1 MIPRVA
7 RLGTGFVGAG
17 LYYLN
22 DARTVAGADNDRPTA
37 GEYVLHD
44 KKGAQ
49 TKHRVGFTETRNLP
63 TKDPEKALR
72 CMAWLAANAQH
83 VRQGAVAAAAKAA
96 GMTYDDYI
104 RETNP
109 FRGRKG
115 QKPVYT
121 LSLAWH
127 PTRNRVP
134 TREDMVKAAD
144 EVLKTLGLD
153 KHQALIVQHTDTA
166 HPHVHLIV
174 NRVSPIDG
182 RYASLG
188 NDWLKLSW
196 WAMQHERQTGLV
208 LCHERIFNWEQRHRQ
223 RASKAQ
229 NRKTNPHAKGL
240 YVRHKQTPRS
250 DHAWFQKHKHLPDDD
265 LRLAR
270 LKQQERERR
279 EFAAKQVAAIA
290 RHDTRLDNSIGRE
303 HRRIEAEI
311 GRRRTDYEKTYS
323 PTPVND
329 FRSIF
334 RTVAITLSPRRFFEQ
349 LQIRRLATSATD
361 LDELITT
368 KRTAKRDKLGSLWE
382 KLEVRHAAERRRD
395 EERIA
400 ERQRRGRSEATSARS
415 RKTFKARAD
424 TATAAHFDVQRATRD
439 LTQDATAAAQSEK
452 ARSLSVQHALE
463 RMTRRLG
470 GKPFADKDDRKALS
484 QEPGPTQNADHEN
497 HTHQAMSK
505 SDKNETPSTHEPQT
519 DRARNDRPR
528 RRRNRPRKKSP
539 HRLR

>member
-17 LYYLN
+17 QYYLN
-22 DARTVAGADNDRPTA
+22 DARPIADTDKDRPTA

-49 TKHRVGFTETRNLP
+49 TKNRVGFTETRNLP
-63 TKDPEKALR
+63 TNDPDKALR
-72 CMAWLAANAQH
+72 CMAANAQH

-96 GMTYDDYI
+96 GMTYDDYV

-127 PTRNRVP
+127 PTRNRAP
-134 TREDMVKAAD
+134 AREDMVKAAD

-166 HPHVHLIV
+166 HPHIHLIV

-229 NRKTNPHAKGL
+229 NRKTNPQAKGQ

-250 DHAWFQKHKHLPDDD
+250 DHDWFQKHKHMSDEH
-265 LRLAR
+265 LRAAR
-270 LKQQERERR
+270 LRQQERERR

-311 GRRRTDYEKTYS
+311 ERRRTDYEKTYS
-323 PTPVND
+323 PKPTND
-329 FRSIF
+329 VRSIF
-334 RTVAITLSPRRFFEQ
+334 RTVATTLSPRRFLEQ
-349 LQIRRLATSATD
+349 RQIRRLATSATG

-368 KRTAKRDKLGSLWE
+368 KRTEKRDKLGSLWE
-382 KLEVRHAAERRRD
+382 QLEVRHAAERRRD

-415 RKTFKARAD
+415 RKVFKARAD
-424 TATAAHFDVQRATRD
+424 TATAVHFDVQRATRD
-439 LTQDATAAAQSEK
+439 LTHDATAAAQLEK

-470 GKPFADKDDRKALS
+470 GKPFADQDDRKALS

-497 HTHQAMSK
+497 HPHQTMSK
-505 SDKNETPSTHEPQT
+505 PDENETPSTREPQT
-519 DRARNDRPR
+519 DRARNGRPR
-528 RRRNRPRKKSP
+528 RRRNRPRKRSP
-539 HRLR
+539 NRSR

>member
-22 DARTVAGADNDRPTA
+22 DARPVADADKARPTA
-37 GEYVLHD
+37 GEYMLRD
-44 KKGAQ
+44 KQGAQ
-49 TKHRVGFTETRNLP
+49 TKKRVGFTETRNLP
-63 TKDPEKALR
+63 TNDPDKALR

-96 GMTYDDYI
+96 GMSYDDYV

-134 TREDMVKAAD
+134 AREDMVKAAD

-166 HPHVHLIV
+166 HPHIHLII

-182 RYASLG
+182 RYASVG

-208 LCHERIFNWEQRHRQ
+208 LCHERIFNWEQRHHQ
-223 RASKAQ
+223 RRSKAQ
-229 NRKTNPHAKGL
+229 RRQTDPRAKGR

-250 DHAWFQKHKHLPDDD
+250 DHDWFQKHKHLSDEH
-265 LRLAR
+265 LRAAR
-270 LKQQERERR
+270 RKQQERERR
-279 EFAAKQVAAIA
+279 EFAAEQVAAIA

-311 GRRRTDYEKTYS
+311 ERRRTDYEMKYS
-323 PTPVND
+323 PTPAND
-329 FRSIF
+329 VRSIF
-334 RTVAITLSPRRFFEQ
+334 RTVVITLSPRRFLEQ
-349 LQIRRLATSATD
+349 RQIRRLATSATD

-368 KRTAKRDKLGSLWE
+368 KRTAMRDKLGSLWE

-395 EERIA
+395 EQRIA

-415 RKTFKARAD
+415 RKVFKARAD
-424 TATAAHFDVQRATRD
+424 TATAVHFDVQRATRE
-439 LTQDATAAAQSEK
+439 LTQDATAAAQPEK
-452 ARSLSVQHALE
+452 ARSVALQHALE

-470 GKPFADKDDRKALS
+470 GKPFADQADRKALS
-484 QEPGPTQNADHEN
+484 REPGMKQNADREN

-505 SDKNETPSTHEPQT
+505 PDENESSSTHEPQT
-519 DRARNDRPR
+519 HRARTDRPR
-528 RRRNRPRKKSP
+528 RRRNRPRNRSP
-539 HRLR
+539 KRSR